1 MTTAKRVA
9 LIAHDRMKQAMV
21 DWVKRHRR
29 ALAPHAIVATG
40 TTGTLIKQ
48 AVEELDMTL
57 LRSGPLGGDQQVGAM
72 IAEGQLD
79 ILIFFTDPLSS
90 MPHDVDVKALTRLS
104 TLYNVPMACNPATA
118 DFVISSKYFSNP
130 YRPETPVADL
140 YTAERS
146 IAGPKK
152 EG

>member
-1 MTTAKRVA
+1 MIAKCIA
-9 LIAHDRMKQAMV
+9 LIAHDRMKKAMV
-21 DWVKRHRR
+21 EWVRRHRR
-29 ALAPHAIVATG
+29 ALAGHAVIATG
-40 TTGTLIKQ
+40 TTGRLIQ
-48 AVEELDMTL
+48 EALPELDLTL

-79 ILIFFTDPLSS
+79 ILIFFTDPLSAL
-90 MPHDVDVKALTRLS
+90 PHDVDVKALTRLS

-118 DFVISSKYFSNP
+118 DFVVSSRYFSSP
-130 YRPETPVADL
+130 YTPETPVADL

-146 IAGPKK
+146 ASGPKL